1 MREMRSR
8 MRLSS
13 SSGRPREVA
22 CHAMRLRMPS
32 SRWQCPSPRCRY
44 ARGRAGTW
52 RRSSPGSLPHQVDGR
67 HAHVFQPDFVDVA
80 ATVQRPDRTHA
91 DAGRSH
97 VQQQHGNAALGARR
111 DRCGPGRTC
120 GRRIAPAWSGLL
132 AVDHVLAAV
141 ALGAGRQRGQV
152 RTRTRLRITLAP
164 PVLHADDAR
173 QQLGCCAALPYFIS
187 TGPIMDRPKGSSL
200 GAPAL
205 KHSTSKISRC
215 SAFQPVP
222 PCSTGQVGA
231 PQPRSARTRC
241 QRT

>member
-1 MREMRSR
+1 MARSCWISEPRIFSTDASAPGAPPSPAATRSSSISSAMMSASMREMRSR

-32 SRWQCPSPRCRY
+32 SRWQCPSPAMPVRSWPSRY
-44 ARGRAGTW
+44 W

-97 VQQQHGNAALGARR
+97 VQQQHGNAALGARAVIGADQAEHAVGVLR
-111 DRCGPGRTC
+111 QRGP
-120 GRRIAPAWSGLL
+120 GLL

-152 RTRTRLRITLAP
+152 EP
-164 PVLHADDAR
+164 EP
-173 QQLGCCAALPYFIS
+173 
-187 TGPIMDRPKGSSL
+187 GSE
-200 GAPAL
+200 
-205 KHSTSKISRC
+205 
-215 SAFQPVP
+215 
-222 PCSTGQVGA
+222 
-231 PQPRSARTRC
+231 
-241 QRT
+241 